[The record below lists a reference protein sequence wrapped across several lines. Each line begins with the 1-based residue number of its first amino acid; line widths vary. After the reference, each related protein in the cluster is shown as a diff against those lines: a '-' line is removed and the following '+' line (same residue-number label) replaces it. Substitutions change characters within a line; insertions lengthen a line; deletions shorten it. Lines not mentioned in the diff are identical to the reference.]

1 MGRHLNPAARSDGNS
16 ATVCATTPSVVP
28 IPSSWTPA
36 AEMFPGVLFRPTV
49 IT

>member
-1 MGRHLNPAARSDGNS
+1 MGRHRNPAARSDGYS

-36 AEMFPGVLFRPTV
+36 GEMVHGSLFTPTV
-49 IT
+49 TK